1 MGLYTVFLDMG
12 LSTKIDRAGRLVI
25 PKELRDLY
33 GLDEGTEIELVA
45 VPDGI
50 TLIPAR
56 AERRIVRRGRVV
68 AIDTG
73 AGPGTEETFAV
84 HHSRDN
90 RLTRTAGFSQ

>member
-1 MGLYTVFLDMG
+1 M
-12 LSTKIDRAGRLVI
+12 
-25 PKELRDLY
+25 Y
-33 GLDEGTEIELVA
+33 GLDEGTEVELVA

-73 AGPGTEETFAV
+73 AGPGTVETFAV
-84 HHSRDN
+84 DHIREN
-90 RLTRTAGFSQ
+90 RLNRTAGFS